1 MLFPIE
7 SKEKFTMAN
16 YLLQVTYTPA
26 AMAAFVAN
34 PQNRID
40 ALKPVFK
47 KLGGKMTQ
55 AWFAFGEY
63 DIVGI
68 MDLPDNVSAAAFSF
82 AVTAGGAIK
91 AIKTTPLMSVEE
103 GLAAMKKAAEVGYKP
118 PQ

>member
-1 MLFPIE
+1 
-7 SKEKFTMAN
+7 MAN
-16 YLLQVTYTPA
+16 YLLQVAYTPE
-26 AMAAFVAN
+26 AMAAMVAN

-68 MDLPDNVSAAAFSF
+68 MDLPDNVAAAAFAF
-82 AVTAGGAIK
+82 AVSAGGAVK
-91 AIKTTPLMSVEE
+91 AIKTTPLLATADAVE
-103 GLAAMKKAAEVGYKP
+103 AMKKAGEIGYTGPKGT
-118 PQ
+118 

>member
-1 MLFPIE
+1 
-7 SKEKFTMAN
+7 MASF
-16 YLLQVTYTPA
+16 LLQVAYTSD
-26 AMAAFVAN
+26 AMAAMVAT

-68 MDLPDNVSAAAFSF
+68 MELPDNISAAAFAF
-82 AVTAGGAIK
+82 AVSAGGACK
-91 AIKTTPLMSVEE
+91 AVKTTPLMGIAD
-103 GLAAMKKAAEVGYKP
+103 GLEAMKKAGEIGYKV
-118 PQ
+118 PQGS